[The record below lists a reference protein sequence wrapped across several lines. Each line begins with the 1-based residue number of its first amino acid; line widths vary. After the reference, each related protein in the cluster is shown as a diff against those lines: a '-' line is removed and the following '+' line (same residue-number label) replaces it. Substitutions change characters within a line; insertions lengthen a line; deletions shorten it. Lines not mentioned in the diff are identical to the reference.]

1 MENITGKSMK
11 YSVKVTTP
19 EGIKFYGRIEKVQKL
34 WIAFMPNVVC
44 KGINLKAVKERLKQ
58 EYLGD
63 DLEIVREPS

>member
-1 MENITGKSMK
+1 MK

-34 WIAFMPNVVC
+34 WIAFMPNRVC
-44 KGINLKAVKERLKQ
+44 KERHLKAVKDRLKF
-58 EYLGD
+58 EYLSD